1 MLAMVRDSSST
12 DFVSQIILDE
22 LNAHLSILG
31 TVVASLCGRRKYN
44 NYNKLL
50 TSSDKVKD

>member
-12 DFVSQIILDE
+12 DFVAQIILDE